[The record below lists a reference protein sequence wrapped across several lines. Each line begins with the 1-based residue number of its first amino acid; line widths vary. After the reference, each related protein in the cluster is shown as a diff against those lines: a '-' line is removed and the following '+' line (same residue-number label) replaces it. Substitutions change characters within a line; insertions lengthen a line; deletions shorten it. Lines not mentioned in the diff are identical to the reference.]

1 MKTVLITG
9 ATRGI
14 GRDTA
19 LVFAR
24 NGYNVAINYIKNDEL
39 ANTLKSELT
48 GFGIQVNLYKTDVS
62 DYDKCVMMIADI
74 NRDFGKIDVLIN
86 NAGVAMYKLIQD
98 TTSEDFDYIF
108 NNNMKSVWNVSKLV
122 STHMLKKKA
131 GSIVNISSIWGITG
145 ASNETLYSASKGA
158 IIAFTKALALELAPS
173 GIRVNCVAPGPV
185 KTDMLATLTP
195 AEINCLKDE
204 IPLGI
209 IAKPIDIAET
219 IYFLASEKSLFTTG
233 QIFSPNGGILV

>member
-14 GRDTA
+14 GRATA
-19 LVFAR
+19 LMFAE
-24 NGYNVAINYIKNDEL
+24 NGYNICINYLKNDEM
-39 ANTLKSELT
+39 AHTLKDELKN
-48 GFGIQVNLYKTDVS
+48 FGVQIKLYKTDVS
-62 DYDKCVMMIADI
+62 DYDKCKNMLDDI
-74 NRDFGKIDVLIN
+74 NKTFGKIDILIN

-98 TTSEDFDYIF
+98 TTPDDFDYIF
-108 NNNMKSVWNVSKLV
+108 NNNMKSVWNLSKLV
-122 STHMLKKKA
+122 STDMLKRKA

-185 KTDMLATLTP
+185 RTDMLNNLT
-195 AEINCLKDE
+195 ADELKNLE
-204 IPLGI
+204 NETPLGF
-209 IAKPIDIAET
+209 IAQPIDIAKT
-219 IYFLASEKSLFTTG
+219 IYFLASENSLFTTG

>member
-14 GRDTA
+14 GRATA
-19 LVFAR
+19 LMFAE
-24 NGYNVAINYIKNDEL
+24 NGYNIAINYLKNDEL
-39 ANTLKSELT
+39 AKTLQVEIKK
-48 GFGIQVNLYKTDVS
+48 FGVQSKLYKADVS
-62 DYDKCVMMIADI
+62 DYDKCTCMIDDI
-74 NRDFGKIDVLIN
+74 NKTFGKIDVLVN
-86 NAGVAMYKLIQD
+86 NAGATMYKLIQD
-98 TTSEDFDYIF
+98 TTPEDFDYIF
-108 NNNMKSVWNVSKLV
+108 NNNMKSVWNISKLV
-122 STHMLKKKA
+122 SKDMIKRKA
-131 GSIVNISSIWGITG
+131 GNIVNISSVWGISG

-185 KTDMLATLTP
+185 RTDMLDNLTND
-195 AEINCLKDE
+195 ELKQLKNE
-204 IPLGI
+204 IPLRFI
-209 IAKPIDIAET
+209 AQPVDIAKS